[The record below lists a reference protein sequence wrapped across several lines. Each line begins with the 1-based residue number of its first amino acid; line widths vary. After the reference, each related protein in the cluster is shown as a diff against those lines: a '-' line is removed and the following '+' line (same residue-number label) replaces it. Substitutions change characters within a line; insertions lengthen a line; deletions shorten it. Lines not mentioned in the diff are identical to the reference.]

1 MNAKN
6 VQTVGLT
13 PEMLE
18 YVDDLAIENAQ
29 CLEQSQVY
37 ANVFTGLMNA
47 RASVVSNNLNVLMKR
62 LTVINVVFMPLNV
75 LAGVGGM
82 SEFSMMTKGI
92 AWPLAYSAFMLVL
105 TIIGLSTYKF
115 LRWHEDVSIR
125 KGIK

>member
-1 MNAKN
+1 
-6 VQTVGLT
+6 
-13 PEMLE
+13 
-18 YVDDLAIENAQ
+18 
-29 CLEQSQVY
+29 
-37 ANVFTGLMNA
+37 
-47 RASVVSNNLNVLMKR
+47 MKR